1 MVTSYRIYLIIHEIC
16 NFYDIHVNTQNKSYF
31 YYYAN

>member
-1 MVTSYRIYLIIHEIC
+1 MMVTSYRIYLIIQIC
-16 NFYDIHVNTQNKSYF
+16 NFYDIHVQNKNYF